1 MMIGRIIKLVSN
13 QYTVLLEDK
22 RQVKAIAMG
31 KVRLDKAPIAGDF
44 VAIEELEEHWVI
56 QEIQPRF
63 NELSRPSIANVD
75 QALIMMSTISPKFAT
90 GLVDR
95 MIFLV
100 SLENIKPILFV
111 TKLDLVSKNDPVHDL
126 INDYKKAG
134 YTVVEFGK
142 DRNVPDLT
150 YLFKDKVSVLTG
162 NSGVGKS
169 TLLNRIDPTLQIRT
183 QETSQALG
191 RGKHT
196 TTHTQLHEIYGGLI
210 ADTPGFSTLDFSKVD
225 PLTLALSIPDFQIET
240 PCRFRDCIHQNEP
253 GCAIKEAVKENKVS
267 SIRYQNYLEVLES
280 IEKENS

>member
-210 ADTPGFSTLDFSKVD
+210 ADTPGFSTLDFSQVD

-280 IEKENS
+280 IEKENL

>member
-22 RQVKAIAMG
+22 RQVKALAMG

-75 QALIMMSTISPKFAT
+75 QALIMMSTTAPKFAP

-111 TKLDLVSKNDPVHDL
+111 TKMDLVSKNDPVHDL
-126 INDYKKAG
+126 IADYKDAG
-134 YTVVEFGK
+134 YNVVEFGK
-142 DRNVPDLT
+142 DRDVPDLT

-183 QETSQALG
+183 QETSIALG

-210 ADTPGFSTLDFSKVD
+210 ADTPGFSTLDFSQVE
-225 PLTLALSIPDFQIET
+225 PLDLALSIPDFQIDK
-240 PCRFRDCIHQNEP
+240 PCRFRNCIHQNEP
-253 GCAIKEAVKENKVS
+253 GCAIKEAVKQNRVS

-280 IEKENS
+280 IE